1 MASAPVRKRRRS
13 DRIAAAC
20 VMAYRATG
28 ALAVVA
34 MILYACVTVVTS

>member
-1 MASAPVRKRRRS
+1 MASVPARKRRRS

-34 MILYACVTVVTS
+34 MILYACVKAVAT